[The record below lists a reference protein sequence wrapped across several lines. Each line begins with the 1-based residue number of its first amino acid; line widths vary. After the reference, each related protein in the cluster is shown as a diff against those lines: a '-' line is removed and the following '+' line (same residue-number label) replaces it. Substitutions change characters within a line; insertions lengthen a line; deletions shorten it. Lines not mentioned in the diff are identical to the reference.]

1 MKNNKRIVIC
11 ILLIVIMIGT
21 LLIIG
26 NKPKK
31 TFKYNE
37 STIALLVNGK
47 VSNTFPSKGLYQ
59 IDITCDNA
67 DGVWDIDNWKLDI
80 KNITGNV
87 SCNVSFTSNPKLLSN
102 VVNTT
107 STSGEVSGNGLLYK
121 SDYGVRYKGN
131 NPNNYIWYNGEL
143 YRIIGKTPVC
153 TAVNTDGTCKTWN
166 NNGFIKIIRND

>member
-11 ILLIVIMIGT
+11 ILLIVIMICT
-21 LLIIG
+21 LLIIS

-31 TFKYNE
+31 TFNFNG

-87 SCNVSFTSNPKLLSN
+87 SCNVSFTSSPKLLSN

-107 STSGEVSGNGLLYK
+107 RTSGEVSGNGLLYK
-121 SDYGVRYKGN
+121 SD
-131 NPNNYIWYNGEL
+131 
-143 YRIIGKTPVC
+143 
-153 TAVNTDGTCKTWN
+153 
-166 NNGFIKIIRND
+166 